1 MNDITSRKPD
11 EIMTADIAIIGGGA
25 SGLCAAI
32 EARGRGADVVII
44 EKRPTI
50 GGNISM
56 TEGMFGNGSALQKEA
71 GIEPV
76 PAADIVEE
84 ELIYTNYR
92 CSAALWLDYVN
103 KSAENIKWMMDHG
116 VKYSG
121 VSNYRGVSAFPCFHW
136 WEDRIGGNAS
146 KALSAAAEASGARIR
161 KKTRALDLVMEDGKV
176 TGVWAEDLETG
187 KLIRVDAK
195 AVIIC
200 TGGSS
205 ANAAL
210 FQKLTGYDASLAN
223 GKMSDNTGDGIEMA
237 FRAGAAQT
245 PSAFLGKMRPVG
257 YPVITQLALGT
268 CFQPLLDVNE
278 EGVRFV
284 AEDLQMKK
292 LTALSNNAVNAQKA
306 TYVILDS
313 GNVDMLVR
321 DGIINGFLSFYKGD
335 PVPKLRE
342 ELDAAADKND
352 GAVFRADT
360 IRGLAEAAGLPA
372 DRLCATVE
380 RYNALCAAG
389 KDEDY
394 KKDPEYMFP
403 VEKPPFYAIRQGM
416 EILTTIGAIDVD
428 LDNRV
433 LDKKGSP
440 IPGLYATGVDACKL
454 YKETYNYQMS
464 GGMIGYCVYS
474 GRHAAARIVEDLGK

>member
-1 MNDITSRKPD
+1 MEDITRRTPD
-11 EIMTADIAIIGGGA
+11 EIMTADIAVVGGGA

-44 EKRPTI
+44 EKRPAI

-56 TEGMFGNGSALQKEA
+56 TEGMFGNGSELQKEA

-76 PAADIVEE
+76 PPADIVEE

-136 WEDRIGGNAS
+136 WEDRIGSNAA

-176 TGVWAEDLETG
+176 TGLWAEDLETG

-205 ANAAL
+205 ANGPL
-210 FQKLTGYDASLAN
+210 FEKLTGYNASLME
-223 GKMSDNTGDGIEMA
+223 GKMNDNTGDGIEMA

-292 LTALSNNAVNAQKA
+292 LTALSNNAMNAQKA

-433 LDKKGSP
+433 LDKKGDP

-474 GRHAAARIVEDLGK
+474 GRHAAAHIVESLKK

>member
-1 MNDITSRKPD
+1 MEDITRRTPD
-11 EIMTADIAIIGGGA
+11 EIMTADIAVVGGGA

-44 EKRPTI
+44 EKRPAI

-56 TEGMFGNGSALQKEA
+56 TEGMFGNGSELQKEA

-76 PAADIVEE
+76 PPADIVEE

-136 WEDRIGGNAS
+136 WEDRIGSNAA

-161 KKTRALDLVMEDGKV
+161 KKTRALDLVLEDGKV
-176 TGVWAEDLETG
+176 TGLWAEDLETG

-205 ANAAL
+205 ANGPL
-210 FQKLTGYDASLAN
+210 FEKLTGYNASLME
-223 GKMSDNTGDGIEMA
+223 GKMNDNTGDGIEMA

-292 LTALSNNAVNAQKA
+292 LTALSNNAMNAQKA

-433 LDKKGSP
+433 LDKKGDP

-474 GRHAAARIVEDLGK
+474 GRHAAAHIVESLKK

>member
-1 MNDITSRKPD
+1 MEDITRRTPD
-11 EIMTADIAIIGGGA
+11 EIMTADIAVVGGGA

-44 EKRPTI
+44 EKRPAI

-56 TEGMFGNGSALQKEA
+56 TEGMFGNGSELQKEA

-76 PAADIVEE
+76 APADIVEE

-103 KSAENIKWMMDHG
+103 KSAENIRWMMDHG

-136 WEDRIGGNAS
+136 WEDRIGSNAA

-176 TGVWAEDLETG
+176 TGLWAEDLETG

-205 ANAAL
+205 ANGPL
-210 FQKLTGYDASLAN
+210 FEKLTGYNASLME
-223 GKMSDNTGDGIEMA
+223 GKMNDNTGDGIEMA

-292 LTALSNNAVNAQKA
+292 LTALSNNAMNAQKA

-342 ELDAAADKND
+342 ELDAAADKNN

-433 LDKKGSP
+433 LDKKGDP

-474 GRHAAARIVEDLGK
+474 GRHAAAHIVENLGK